1 MKMPDMS
8 MFEDDESSYWNE
20 PDAVLT
26 NIVAAYVNV
35 MDMPIGITLF
45 VKGMVISGTLVSE
58 REYLK
63 RLTATFTDMA
73 KQVIQ
78 PKTKKEREVV
88 EDMFN
93 FQELEEGW
101 YPDDDGRLNGDEED
115 VPDELATSAQVFDND
130 VDADEDDDR
139 FDFDLDVEEMP
150 PTIRHLHLTD
160 VSIVTPQPTIAF
172 GQGPM
177 PYLRMR
183 LTMVDGWILGHSAPY
198 DNFEPYDDDDES
210 DKTILH

>member
-1 MKMPDMS
+1 MKMPDMR

-20 PDAVLT
+20 PDTVLT
-26 NIVAAYVNV
+26 NIVAAFVNV

-58 REYLK
+58 REYLQ
-63 RLTATFTDMA
+63 RLSATFTDMA

-101 YPDDDGRLNGDEED
+101 YPDDDDTTEDEIPTQSTQAEVLDTDDDTDDDDASFDLN
-115 VPDELATSAQVFDND
+115 LD
-130 VDADEDDDR
+130 VD
-139 FDFDLDVEEMP
+139 EMP

-198 DNFEPYDDDDES
+198 DNFEPYDDDDEA
-210 DKTILH
+210 DKTVLH